1 MIKKN
6 KIVILMIILA
16 VTGLFLSI
24 KITMKHSNTVR
35 TDNIPLTKNI
45 KLNQYPQQ
53 QQNLVN
59 FIKKN
64 LLTSN
69 GIYTSTLAVDNADSK
84 DHLATGKEMLTE
96 SSGIWLQYLVSV
108 DSNDSKKSFESFYKN
123 TKATFWRNNQFNYR
137 FDPINKE
144 LSSVNATLDDLRIVK
159 SLIMYDQKYKTNFYE
174 KDINE
179 ICQSLKKSVIKKDV
193 LLDYY
198 DPILKKGADVSSLAY
213 YDLATLKLLE
223 QNSHNQKIYKHQVE
237 IVKDG
242 YISDDFPLYAR
253 NFNVSS
259 GIYSSDDL
267 NTSEGLEVLLH
278 MAQVG
283 ELRPTSKR
291 WLIERVN
298 NNNLFNGYS
307 IKGTPVSHE
316 TSVANYAL
324 AAQIF
329 KLTNDKKSYD
339 NAMSIIWQSQLK
351 SGKYIG
357 GLGDDKTKQFYS
369 YNNLNALIAAE

>member
-6 KIVILMIILA
+6 KIIILIIILA
-16 VTGLFLSI
+16 VTSLFLSI
-24 KITMKHSNTVR
+24 KITMNHRNTIR
-35 TDNIPLTKNI
+35 TDNIPLNKNI
-45 KLNQYPQQ
+45 KLNQYPKQ

-64 LLTSN
+64 LLTNN
-69 GIYTSTLAVDNADSK
+69 GIYTSTLTVDNTDNK
-84 DHLATGKEMLTE
+84 GNLATGKEMLTE

-108 DSNDSKKSFESFYKN
+108 NSKKSFESFYKN

-137 FDPINKE
+137 FDPINKK

-179 ICQSLKKSVIKKDV
+179 ISQSLKKSVIKKDV

-198 DPILKKGADVSSLAY
+198 DPIIKKGADVSSLAY

-223 QNSHNQKIYKHQVE
+223 QNSHDQKVYKHQVE

-278 MAQVG
+278 LAQVG

-291 WLIERVN
+291 WLVERVN
-298 NNNLFNGYS
+298 NNNLFNSYS
-307 IKGTPVSHE
+307 TKGTPVSHE

-329 KLTNDKKSYD
+329 KLTNDKKSYN
-339 NAMSIIWQSQLK
+339 NAMSIIWQSQIK
-351 SGKYIG
+351 SEKYIG
-357 GLGDDKTKQFYS
+357 GLGDDKTNQFYS